1 MTEFLTLGI
10 VLGLSAGLTPG
21 PLLALVIS
29 ETMRHGI
36 RNGLRVAVSPIFTD
50 LPIILLTLFV
60 LAQLSEFKSILGVIS
75 LAGAAVIL
83 YMGIE
88 SMTPKSIVL
97 NVPAPEPK
105 SLRKGILVNLL
116 SPHPYLFWLSV
127 GGAIMNRALSQGY
140 PALLAFIGGFYV
152 ALIGAKIL
160 LTVLV
165 GRSRS
170 FLSGTVYKYI
180 MCLLGLILCF
190 LALLLLRDGLDLL
203 GVSVFSM

>member
-1 MTEFLTLGI
+1 MTEFLTLGV
-10 VLGLSAGLTPG
+10 VLGLSAGFAPG

-36 RNGLRVAVSPIFTD
+36 RNGLKVAVSPIFTD

-60 LAQLSEFKSILGVIS
+60 LAQLAGFKSVLGIIS

-97 NVPAPEPK
+97 NVPASEPK

-127 GGAIMNRALSQGY
+127 GGTIMNRALSQGY

-160 LTVLV
+160 LAVLV
-165 GRSRS
+165 GRSRT

-180 MCLLGLILCF
+180 MRLLGLVLCF